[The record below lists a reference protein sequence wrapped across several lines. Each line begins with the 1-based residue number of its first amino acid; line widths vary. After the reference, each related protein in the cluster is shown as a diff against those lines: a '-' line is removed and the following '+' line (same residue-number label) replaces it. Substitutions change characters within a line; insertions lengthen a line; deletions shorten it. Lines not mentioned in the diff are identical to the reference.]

1 MKTKHLLV
9 LTLISIFLLSLFAYM
24 ASAGIYWRVPSIT
37 NTFENSRAYKS
48 TAPGA
53 NFSGRSL
60 AGPAGTHSIIN
71 LSAWIVEDAIAFV
84 GAAQNTSNLTE
95 MNFSWSN
102 TTELYRINI
111 TVRNT
116 TAGALCQTTA
126 NLGNC
131 SEFINQT
138 ASGGRS
144 NYIFN
149 GSFLNEGQYNV
160 TIFSSNYSGDAN
172 PVPLNTSMIN
182 IRIDSSAPNLTFAN
196 ASNMTTQTL
205 SQTSGNNINLS
216 GGFLGAVAV
225 SEAKGCFKDSCSETE
240 RGNNTNTGANQMFS
254 INITVTDFNVT
265 VSQVFANIS
274 NFSMAGL
281 AADLPSGNNYSSG
294 LYLGRRLD
302 PGAGADGNPSLEK
315 ANTSDVRASHH
326 RYSFNL
332 SFNLSELT
340 EGPHNITFIANDSVN
355 NVNNTGQGTPSGG
368 SPGTHLVLNFTVD
381 RTAPTVVINNA
392 STITGFKTQNK
403 SAAISFNFSDTLSK
417 VANCQM
423 LGNSTYNENV
433 VLKNMNSTINATNT
447 TIYANHTLADGNY
460 LITVNCT
467 DAAGNMGNSS
477 YRVNVT
483 IDTTAPSITV
493 SKSTA
498 ESTSL
503 TLSIATSSDARTCT
517 VDRNSATITGTGA
530 TQTLKDSGLAPATS
544 YTYSVQCADDID
556 NKRTV
561 SATFSTDASSGG
573 SSGGSGGGVSS
584 GSSKAGYAKVVWT
597 SLEPAKTAT
606 VEVENGEIGATKVEF
621 QVAEEVF
628 GVWVNVQKVDAL
640 PAEVPAL
647 EQKVYKYLE
656 VKHHLKLTEDLVTE
670 GKIFFNVNKAWLDDN
685 GLSKNNIALY
695 RSVEGQWNELPTTI
709 TNEEEELVH
718 YEATTPG
725 FSFFAIGQSTAPVA
739 GPTVPPVEIGEGAV
753 AGEGAE
759 EEAVAFEAE
768 GAGGVSAWVWV
779 IALVVIAG
787 VAFFLISRR
796 VR

>member
-9 LTLISIFLLSLFAYM
+9 LTLISIFILSLFAYM

-37 NTFENSRAYKS
+37 NTFENNRAYFP
-48 TAPGA
+48 TFPGA
-53 NFSGRSL
+53 NFSGKNL
-60 AGPAGTHSIIN
+60 AAAHQRIN
-71 LSAWIVEDAIAFV
+71 LTAYIVENAGAFV
-84 GAAQNTSNLTE
+84 GASAGNTSNVTE
-95 MNFSWSN
+95 INFTWSN
-102 TTELYRINI
+102 STELFRVNI
-111 TVRNT
+111 TRRNAT
-116 TAGALCQTTA
+116 VLVDGGCLPGKQ
-126 NLGNC
+126 NC
-131 SEFINQT
+131 SEFYNQSLAIT
-138 ASGGRS
+138 D
-144 NYIFN
+144 YVFN
-149 GSFLNEGQYNV
+149 GSFLNEGQYNI
-160 TIFSSNYSGDAN
+160 TIFSSNWSENVN
-172 PVPLNTSMIN
+172 PVPINSSMVN

-196 ASNMTTQTL
+196 ASNRTTQTL
-205 SQTSGNNINLS
+205 AQASGNNINLS

-225 SEAKGCFKDSCSETE
+225 SVAKGCFKDSCSETE
-240 RGNNTNTGANQMFS
+240 RGNNSNTGANQMFS

-265 VSQVFANIS
+265 VSQVFANIT
-274 NFSMAGL
+274 NFSISGL
-281 AADLPSGNNYSSG
+281 AADNPTGGNYTG
-294 LYLGRRLD
+294 GMYLGRRLD
-302 PGAGADGNPSLEK
+302 PGAGADGNPNLEK

-332 SFNLSELT
+332 SFNLSELS
-340 EGPHNITFIANDSVN
+340 EGPHNITFIANDSLN
-355 NVNNTGQGTPSGG
+355 NVNNTGEGVPG
-368 SPGTHLVLNFTVD
+368 SGTHLVLNFTVD
-381 RTAPTVVINNA
+381 RTAPSVVINNA
-392 STITGFKTQNK
+392 STATGFKTSNR

-417 VANCQM
+417 VANCM
-423 LGNSTYNENV
+423 LIGNETNRFAGGPV
-433 VLKNMNSTINATNT
+433 VLRNINSTINATNT
-447 TIYANHTLADGNY
+447 TIYANHTLADGEY
-460 LITVNCT
+460 LLTVNCT

-477 YRVNVT
+477 YMVNVT
-483 IDTTAPSITV
+483 VDSTAPSITV

-517 VDRNSATITGTGA
+517 VDRNSAVITGTGA

-556 NKRTV
+556 NKKTV

-573 SSGGSGGGVSS
+573 SSGGSGGGVTS
-584 GSSKAGYAKVVWT
+584 GGADRGYAKVVWT

-606 VEVENGEIGATKVEF
+606 VNVEDSEVGASKVEF

-695 RSVEGQWNELPTTI
+695 RSVDGQWNELPTTI

-739 GPTVPPVEIGEGAV
+739 GPTAPPVEIGEGA

-768 GAGGVSAWVWV
+768 EAGGVSAWVWV

-787 VAFFLISRR
+787 VAFFLISRK